1 MRCESRLLA
10 YSVGQL
16 FLGELFSAYGIS
28 LLRLGMCALSFHL
41 GASRYNSGF
50 GADIYRGLIL
60 LFCQSNLSFPLYSK
74 SFDGD

>member
-1 MRCESRLLA
+1 MHCESRLLA

-41 GASRYNSGF
+41 GASRCNSGLEQIF
-50 GADIYRGLIL
+50 IEAHSAV
-60 LFCQSNLSFPLYSK
+60 CQSNLSFPLYSK